1 MRPGVAERRAARRTP
16 ESSHPYLSPEMLRGD
31 GLRVYLDVYGCQMNV
46 NDTEVVWS
54 ILEDQGYLRTLNPSD
69 ADVWLVVTC
78 SIRDGAEQK
87 VWSKLNHIQRKKSRK
102 RKKRKRMRE
111 KEIEQKAKKERER
124 QWPARH
130 EKPGIRSKN
139 YMERKK

>member
-1 MRPGVAERRAARRTP
+1 
-16 ESSHPYLSPEMLRGD
+16 MLRGD

-54 ILEDQGYLRTLNPSD
+54 ILEGQGYLRTLNPSD

-87 VWSKLNHIQRKKSRK
+87 VWSKLNHIQRKKVTNK
-102 RKKRKRMRE
+102 VEPNKVFFLFWL
-111 KEIEQKAKKERER
+111 ALF
-124 QWPARH
+124 AA
-130 EKPGIRSKN
+130 
-139 YMERKK
+139 